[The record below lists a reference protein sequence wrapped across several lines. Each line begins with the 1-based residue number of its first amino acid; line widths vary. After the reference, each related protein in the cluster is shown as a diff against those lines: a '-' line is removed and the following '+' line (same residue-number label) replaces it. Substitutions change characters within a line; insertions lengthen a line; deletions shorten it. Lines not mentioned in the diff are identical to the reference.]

1 MAAERGSGRDPAY
14 LMDLLWRTQPSGSR
28 GPRGS
33 LSVDRVVAAAVEI
46 ADTEGIAGVSM
57 RRVAER
63 LGVTTMSLYNYVP
76 SKDDLLDLMFDMA
89 AGEPDPTDWPDDW
102 RGGLTAFAMAQRQ
115 ALLARPWMLDV
126 PISAPPMGP
135 SNLAWMEAALS
146 IMDDTP
152 LTEGDMMGVLS
163 ILSGHVLNEARLQV
177 TMERATPR
185 LGVEYADWNVLYGQ
199 MLARAAASGS
209 YPTVARVAAKAFTEE
224 ESGGPD
230 ADFRYGVDYVLDG
243 AAALMRARQAG

>member
-1 MAAERGSGRDPAY
+1 MAGERGSGRDPAY
-14 LMDLLWRTQPSGSR
+14 LIDLLWRTRPPGSR

-33 LSVDRVVAAAVEI
+33 LSLDRVVAAAVEI
-46 ADTEGIAGVSM
+46 ADAEGITGVSM

-89 AGEPDPTDWPDDW
+89 VGVPDPTDWPADW
-102 RGGLTAFAMAQRQ
+102 RGGLTAFAKAQREV
-115 ALLARPWMLDV
+115 LLARTWMLDV

-135 SNLAWMEAALS
+135 NSLAWMEAALS
-146 IMDDTP
+146 TMADTS

-163 ILSGHVLNEARLQV
+163 ILSGHVLNEVRLQI

-185 LGVEYADWNVLYGQ
+185 LGVEYADWNVLYGR
-199 MLARAAASGS
+199 MLTRAAASGR
-209 YPTVARVAAKAFTEE
+209 YPTVARVAARAFTEE
-224 ESGGPD
+224 ASDGPD
-230 ADFRYGVDYVLDG
+230 ADFAYGVDYVLDG
-243 AAALMRARQAG
+243 AATLMRVRESA